1 MSVLRSFVVTPP
13 EASRSVVVDF
23 LISLFGKGLLVS
35 TIRDCRSAVVTTH
48 AGFPDVSSVSSVP
61 QFSLPL
67 LSFYLE
73 RFSLLRLWFLF
84 GVFLSS

>member
-1 MSVLRSFVVTPP
+1 MSVLR
-13 EASRSVVVDF
+13 F
-23 LISLFGKGLLVS
+23 LLLLLVRHLGVLVSLFGKGQLFSSV
-35 TIRDCRSAVVTTH
+35 RDYRSAVVTTH

-67 LSFYLE
+67 LSFYLV
-73 RFSLLRLWFLF
+73 RFFLLRLWILF